1 MSKEKR
7 VSLVMLSGGVDS
19 VYSLFKILNEMDDE
33 ILVHHMHLV
42 NKENRHIIEA
52 ESCKQVMAY
61 CRQHFGD
68 IPYTESTV
76 DHSMFSVFGF
86 DSFIVSYMAGVVA
99 RNHAEQTGKRISR
112 WIWGYCIE
120 EQDSS
125 DPAHYE
131 QLENIC
137 AVSSYPFEPPV
148 RECISPILSKAG
160 QADYMPEELV
170 HASWSC
176 RSPVWTAQGPQECG
190 VCHTCKVMIPIRDK
204 YPERVSENL

>member
-1 MSKEKR
+1 MSQEKP
-7 VSLVMLSGGVDS
+7 VSLVMLSGGLDS
-19 VYSLFKILNEMDDE
+19 VYSLYRMLKESDDE
-33 ILVHHMHLV
+33 ILVHHLHLV

-76 DHSMFSVFGF
+76 DHSMFSAFGL

-99 RNHAEQTGKRISR
+99 RNYGEQTGKRIPR

-125 DPAHYE
+125 DPRHYE

-137 AVSSYPFEPPV
+137 AVASYPFEHPV
-148 RECISPILSKAG
+148 REYISPVISKAA
-160 QADYMPEELV
+160 QAEYMPEELV
-170 HASWSC
+170 AASWSC
-176 RSPVWTAQGPQECG
+176 RAPVWTVRGPRECG
-190 VCHTCKVMIPIRDK
+190 VCHTCKVMMPIRER
-204 YPERVSENL
+204 YPERVSEKL